1 MLSLAINR
9 HSMVP
14 IYYQIQQRLLEQI
27 QSGALKAGDPVPS
40 EQGISAQLGV
50 SRMTARQA
58 LKPLCDLGLT
68 YSLRG
73 KGTFVSAMKL
83 EKNFRQ
89 VQSFSEE
96 MLALG
101 LKPRSRVLAFDTIG
115 APAEAAGPLR
125 LTPGE
130 PVVRLRRVRLADS
143 SPMGIECSYLPLKL
157 CPGLMKTFNP
167 HASLY
172 QALSTQ
178 HGIQLFF
185 ADEVV
190 EAGFANADEAKLLGI
205 RRRSPVFLFTRTS
218 YVQDGRPVEF
228 VKSTYRADRYK
239 IVNRL
244 TRLNRELLLPQTKL
258 TSI

>member
-1 MLSLAINR
+1 MPSLAINR
-9 HSMVP
+9 HSVIP

-27 QSGALKAGDPVPS
+27 HTGVRKAGDPIPS
-40 EQGISAQLGV
+40 EQAISAQLGV
-50 SRMTARQA
+50 SRMTARHA
-58 LKPLCDLGLT
+58 LKSLCGLGCT
-68 YSLRG
+68 YSVRG
-73 KGTFVSAMKL
+73 KGTFVSGMKL

-96 MLALG
+96 MAALG
-101 LKPRSRVLAFDTIG
+101 LRAGSRVLAFDTIP
-115 APAEAAGPLR
+115 APPEAAEALR

-130 PVVRLRRVRLADS
+130 PVVRLRRVRLASS
-143 SPMGIECSYLPLKL
+143 SPMGIECSYLPLRL
-157 CPGLMKTFNP
+157 CPNLIKTLDP
-167 HASLY
+167 RASLY
-172 QALSTQ
+172 QTLSAE

-190 EAGFANADEAKLLGI
+190 EAGLANAEEARLLGI
-205 RRRSPVFLFTRTS
+205 RKKDAVFLFTRTS

-244 TRLNRELLLPQTKL
+244 TRWNREFWVPQT
-258 TSI
+258 TPM

>member
-1 MLSLAINR
+1 VI
-9 HSMVP
+9 P

-27 QSGALKAGDPVPS
+27 RSGARKAGDPIPS
-40 EQGISAQLGV
+40 EQAISAQLGV
-50 SRMTARQA
+50 SRMTARHA
-58 LKPLCDLGLT
+58 LKSLCGLGCT
-68 YSLRG
+68 YSVRG
-73 KGTFVSAMKL
+73 KGTFVSGMKL

-96 MLALG
+96 MAALG
-101 LKPRSRVLAFDTIG
+101 LRAGSRVLAFDTVP
-115 APAEAAGPLR
+115 APAEVAESLR

-130 PVVRLRRVRLADS
+130 PVVRLRRVRLASS
-143 SPMGIECSYLPLKL
+143 SPMGIECSYLPLQL
-157 CPGLMKTFNP
+157 CPNLIKTLDP
-167 HASLY
+167 RASLY
-172 QALSTQ
+172 QALSAH

-190 EAGFANADEAKLLGI
+190 EAGLANAEEARLLGI
-205 RRRSPVFLFTRTS
+205 RRGGPVFLFTRTS

-244 TRLNRELLLPQTKL
+244 TRLNREFWVPQTTL
-258 TSI
+258 T